1 MNDRFNIE
9 VYTRND
15 QGQPQD
21 MLACGRVDLTGYG
34 YAAYG
39 PLAPASYSVG
49 PAGPAGPQ
57 GASGV
62 PGAMGVP
69 GMRGSR
75 WYTGLGV
82 PGGSILDDR
91 VDGDM
96 YLDESNG
103 DVYRWSAGTAQWMS
117 FKGV

>member
-1 MNDRFNIE
+1 
-9 VYTRND
+9 
-15 QGQPQD
+15 
-21 MLACGRVDLTGYG
+21 
-34 YAAYG
+34 
-39 PLAPASYSVG
+39 
-49 PAGPAGPQ
+49 
-57 GASGV
+57 
-62 PGAMGVP
+62 MGVP